1 MSLRDKVFSD
11 ARLFRRVM
19 SLYPP
24 YLGAGIRVKSVAK
37 DFREVVVTL
46 KLSGYNRNALGT
58 HFGGSLYAMTDP
70 FFVLMFIANL
80 GKGYVVWD
88 KAAAIQFERPGT
100 GTVTARFQLTT
111 ADIDAAKAATESG
124 AAYTP
129 TYVVEVM
136 AADGQRVAR
145 VEKQIY
151 IRKSGRKSAAKM
163 NPS

>member
-1 MSLRDKVFSD
+1 MSLRDKIFSD
-11 ARLFRRVM
+11 AHLFRRVM

-37 DFREVVVTL
+37 DFREVEVTL

-70 FFVLMFIANL
+70 FYVLMLIANL

-100 GTVTARFQLTT
+100 GTVTAQFTLTD
-111 ADIDAAKAATESG
+111 ADIAAAKTATETG
-124 AAYTP
+124 LAFTP
-129 TYVVEVM
+129 TYVVEVR
-136 AADGQRVAR
+136 AEDGQRVAR
-145 VEKQIY
+145 IEKQIY
-151 IRKSGRKSAAKM
+151 IRKKQASAAR
-163 NPS
+163 